1 MTKQPPSAAAL
12 LPFVE
17 KANSDYP
24 YFDKASEPHIAGLAF
39 LKLKRGLALYNQ
51 DVTPADVSGIRSQ
64 IAANP
69 LFALQTIIDR
79 AWFLWRCQ
87 VDLELINP
95 NADGRRLFPAL
106 DIRFCSFCP
115 PNRAGKRLTILAEE
129 IERHP
134 LLDCRLPSCN
144 GSTYSVTQRKL
155 TEVGSM
161 PLPPTS

>member
-17 KANSDYP
+17 KANMDYP
-24 YFDKASEPHIAGLAF
+24 YFDKASELHIAELA
-39 LKLKRGLALYNQ
+39 LRRQKRGTALYSQ
-51 DVTPADVSGIRSQ
+51 DVTPADVSGICSH
-64 IAANP
+64 IAPNP
-69 LFALQTIIDR
+69 LLALQTIIDR

-95 NADGRRLFPAL
+95 NSDGRRTFPAM

-129 IERHP
+129 MKQHP

-144 GSTYSVTQRKL
+144 GSTYAITQRKL
-155 TEVGSM
+155 TEVGAV
-161 PLPPTS
+161 PLPPAP